1 MDVGSIGDTNRLFLA
16 SPSASSR
23 RVVSSL
29 QAKREAEAVSTE
41 ALEAWDRIVEAM
53 ENNNTLQMNFDKELN
68 RVIVQVINR
77 NSQEVIT
84 QIPSQEVLNMM
95 RRLRQYL
102 SLITDGRV

>member
-1 MDVGSIGDTNRLFLA
+1 MDIGSIGETNRLLVT
-16 SPSASSR
+16 SKSAAGTKTA
-23 RVVSSL
+23 SSL
-29 QAKREAEAVSTE
+29 QTKTEVPAPSTG
-41 ALEAWDRIVEAM
+41 ALEAWDRIVQAM
-53 ENNNTLQMNFDKELN
+53 ENNNTLQMNFDRELN

-84 QIPSQEVLNMM
+84 QIPSQEALNIM

>member
-1 MDVGSIGDTNRLFLA
+1 MDIGSIGEANRLFMTSAPA
-16 SPSASSR
+16 SGKQT
-23 RVVSSL
+23 VSSL
-29 QAKREAEAVSTE
+29 QVKTETATPSTD
-41 ALEAWDRIVEAM
+41 ALEAWDRVVQAM

-77 NSQEVIT
+77 NSQEVII
-84 QIPSQEVLNMM
+84 QIPSQEVLNIM